1 MTQLDHAFIKA
12 YTRHDPSAEDTARDA
27 GFPVRR
33 ENEFCADSPPEITG
47 ALRDDSLEEMVH
59 NLETTAPK
67 SFQTPPPT
75 AVPANIDQ
83 PGATQSQRA
92 KFSTAEELSIL
103 ARALLDAES
112 QTPSSKQEPV
122 AEPKVA
128 VVEAAVVEEPELS
141 KVIHRLDCPAPQ
153 MSQSR
158 AEAQAVPPPHIE
170 TLSEQSREESTAEK
184 APELA
189 VYDASEEETSE
200 EVPQQTDDAND
211 NDANDNDAND
221 NDASDDESNHD
232 DAVDLEPSEQP
243 LHPMLQ
249 VDDFQWPRAYKKLC
263 RRAQGELDRLAEGL
277 LDVTAG
283 GQKILALGSCQNEE
297 GTTTLVLCAGRLLA
311 ERGWRVIMVDAN
323 FARPKLAQHL
333 GLAPA
338 SGWEEVLAER
348 LPLEEVIIESVAR
361 PLAVLPLLESWAE
374 ATVPPEYED
383 RMAADLRT
391 LAVHYDLVLLDV
403 GSVVDPQGGGR
414 LPIRAIAEPIEAMI
428 MVHRVDRTPEDRL
441 ARVQRRMAA
450 GGITQ
455 AGTIRN
461 FVRA

>member
-12 YTRHDPSAEDTARDA
+12 YTRHDPSPEATARDA

-33 ENEFCADSPPEITG
+33 ENEFCADSPPEIAG
-47 ALRDDSLEEMVH
+47 ALQDDSLEEMVH
-59 NLETTAPK
+59 SLETTAPK
-67 SFQTPPPT
+67 SFQSPLPT
-75 AVPANIDQ
+75 AAPANIDQ
-83 PGATQSQRA
+83 PGSTENQRA
-92 KFSTAEELSIL
+92 KSSTDEELSIL
-103 ARALLDAES
+103 ARALLDADS
-112 QTPSSKQEPV
+112 QAKP
-122 AEPKVA
+122 PKERPA
-128 VVEAAVVEEPELS
+128 EEPEPS
-141 KVIHRLDCPAPQ
+141 NVIHRLDCATSQVPEAQAPQ
-153 MSQSR
+153 SQ
-158 AEAQAVPPPHIE
+158 AEAQAVPIPHTE
-170 TLSEQSREESTAEK
+170 TLTEESSEE

-189 VYDASEEETSE
+189 VYDASEEETPE
-200 EVPQQTDDAND
+200 ETVPQADPAR
-211 NDANDNDAND
+211 
-221 NDASDDESNHD
+221 ES
-232 DAVDLEPSEQP
+232 EPSGQP
-243 LHPMLQ
+243 FQGMLPFQPMLQ
-249 VDDFQWPRAYKKLC
+249 VDDFQWPKAYQKLC
-263 RRAQGELDRLAEGL
+263 RQAHGELDRLAEGL

-311 ERGWRVIMVDAN
+311 ERGWRVVLVDAN

-333 GLAPA
+333 GLAPS

-348 LPLEEVIIESVAR
+348 LPLEEVVIESVAR

-391 LAVHYDLVLLDV
+391 LAAHYDLVLLDV

-461 FVRA
+461 FVHA

>member
-12 YTRHDPSAEDTARDA
+12 YTRHDPSAEATARDA

-33 ENEFCADSPPEITG
+33 ENEFCADSPPGIAG
-47 ALRDDSLEEMVH
+47 ALQDDSLDEMVH
-59 NLETTAPK
+59 SLETTAPK
-67 SFQTPPPT
+67 SFQSTLPT
-75 AVPANIDQ
+75 AAPANIDQ
-83 PGATQSQRA
+83 PGSTENQRP
-92 KFSTAEELSIL
+92 KSSTYEELSIL
-103 ARALLDAES
+103 AKALLGADS
-112 QTPSSKQEPV
+112 QAKPPQEKP
-122 AEPKVA
+122 
-128 VVEAAVVEEPELS
+128 VEEPAAS
-141 KVIHRLDCPAPQ
+141 NVIHRLDCGT
-153 MSQSR
+153 SQASQAQ
-158 AEAQAVPPPHIE
+158 AEAQAVPAPH
-170 TLSEQSREESTAEK
+170 SEALTEESSEES
-184 APELA
+184 PELT
-189 VYDASEEETSE
+189 VYDASEEETPE
-200 EVPQQTDDAND
+200 KTAPQADHAR
-211 NDANDNDAND
+211 
-221 NDASDDESNHD
+221 ES
-232 DAVDLEPSEQP
+232 EPSGQP
-243 LHPMLQ
+243 FQPTLPFQPMLQ
-249 VDDFQWPRAYKKLC
+249 VDDFQWPKAYQKLC
-263 RRAQGELDRLAEGL
+263 RQAHGELDRLAEGL

-311 ERGWRVIMVDAN
+311 ERGWRVVLVDAN

-333 GLAPA
+333 GLAPS
-338 SGWEEVLAER
+338 SGWEEVLGER

-391 LAVHYDLVLLDV
+391 LAAHYDLVLLDV

-428 MVHRVDRTPEDRL
+428 MVHRVDRTPDDRL

-450 GGITQ
+450 GGIMQ

-461 FVRA
+461 FVPA